1 MQVKTMTRWPAA
13 LLAALVLAGCGTLQI
28 EERNFIRPDRAGE
41 PRPAST
47 LEQTLPAAFT
57 LREESIATADGAS
70 LRGVRLS
77 RADSAATVLYFG
89 GNAFHLDQHGA
100 EVAVA
105 LASCPLELVMFD
117 YRGYGRSSGA
127 PDVATMKAD
136 ALREFDLVNA
146 GRPGGVVV
154 HGQSLGSFIAAY
166 VAQQRPVRALV
177 LESTTTNALDWANA
191 NVPWYA
197 RPFVTVEVSA
207 PLRGID
213 NVATLAGYDGA
224 SLMLMGEGDRI
235 TPLPLARK
243 MFEAL
248 PGRRKRLLALP
259 GAGHN
264 NVLEQPA
271 TVPAYCDFVR
281 DSAAGSAPAMAPAA
295 AGL

>member
-1 MQVKTMTRWPAA
+1 MAVLAAA
-13 LLAALVLAGCGTLQI
+13 LALSACTTMQI
-28 EERNFIRPDRAGE
+28 EERNFIRPDRPGDERGA
-41 PRPAST
+41 AT
-47 LEQTLPAAFT
+47 LERALPAAFT
-57 LREESIATADGAS
+57 LREESIAMADGVN
-70 LRGVRLS
+70 LRGVSLS

-100 EVAVA
+100 EVLAA
-105 LASCPLELVMFD
+105 LAPCRVDLTMFD
-117 YRGYGRSSGA
+117 YRGYGRSGGV

-136 ALREFDLVNA
+136 ALREFDLVDA
-146 GRPGGVVV
+146 ARPGRVIV

-197 RPFVTVEVSA
+197 RPFITVELSA
-207 PLRGID
+207 PLREID
-213 NVATLAGYDGA
+213 NVATLAGYNGA
-224 SLMLMGEGDRI
+224 SLLLTGEDDRV

-243 MFEAL
+243 VLAAL
-248 PGRRKRLLALP
+248 PGQRKRLLALP

-271 TVPAYCDFVR
+271 SGAAYCDFVR
-281 DSAAGSAPAMAPAA
+281 DSVAGPAPAA
-295 AGL
+295 APVGAGL

>member
-1 MQVKTMTRWPAA
+1 MRARTMTRWPAG
-13 LLAALVLAGCGTLQI
+13 LLAALALAGCGTLRI
-28 EERNFIRPDRAGE
+28 EERNFIRPDRPGDERGA
-41 PRPAST
+41 AT
-47 LEQTLPAAFT
+47 LEQTLPAVFT
-57 LREESIATADGAS
+57 LRAEGIAVADGAS
-70 LRGVRLS
+70 LRGVSLS

-100 EVAVA
+100 EVLAA
-105 LASCPLELVMFD
+105 LAPCRVDLAMFD

-146 GRPGGVVV
+146 ARPGGVIV

-197 RPFVTVEVSA
+197 KPFITVELSA
-207 PLRGID
+207 PLREID
-213 NVATLAGYDGA
+213 NIATLAGYHGA
-224 SLMLMGEGDRI
+224 SLVLTGEDDRV

-243 MFEAL
+243 VFEAL

-271 TVPAYCDFVR
+271 TGPAYCDFVR
-281 DSAAGSAPAMAPAA
+281 DSAAAPAP